1 MDWPMTEA
9 ELELL
14 LDRAA
19 KRGAQEA
26 LRSIGLHDDNA
37 VHDVK
42 DLRDLLTL
50 WREAQRAVTTTI
62 TKAITVGLLSLL
74 AVGAYVKWGGQ

>member
-1 MDWPMTEA
+1 MNDA

-14 LDRAA
+14 IDRAA

-26 LRSIGLHDDNA
+26 LRSIGLHDDDA

-62 TKAITVGLLSLL
+62 TKAITVGILSLL

>member
-1 MDWPMTEA
+1 MTEA

-19 KRGAQEA
+19 KRGAEEA
-26 LRSIGLHDDNA
+26 LRSIGLHDENA

-42 DLRDLLTL
+42 DLRDLLVL
-50 WREAQRAVTTTI
+50 WREA
-62 TKAITVGLLSLL
+62 
-74 AVGAYVKWGGQ
+74 

>member
-19 KRGAQEA
+19 KRGAEEA
-26 LRSIGLHDDNA
+26 LRSIGLHDENA

-42 DLRDLLTL
+42 DLRDLLVL

-62 TKAITVGLLSLL
+62 TKAITMGLLSLL
-74 AVGAYVKWGGQ
+74 AVGAWYKWGGH

>member
-1 MDWPMTEA
+1 MTEA

-26 LRSIGLHDDNA
+26 LRSIGLHDDDA

-62 TKAITVGLLSLL
+62 TKTITVGILSLL

>member
-1 MDWPMTEA
+1 MTEA

-14 LDRAA
+14 LDRSA

-26 LRSIGLHDDNA
+26 LKTIGLHDENA

-42 DLRDLLTL
+42 DLRDLLDM
-50 WREAQRAVTTTI
+50 WREAQRAVATTI
-62 TKAITVGLLSLL
+62 TKAITVGILSLL
-74 AVGAYVKWGGQ
+74 AIGAWYKWGGGE

>member
-1 MDWPMTEA
+1 MTEA

-26 LRSIGLHDDNA
+26 LRSIGLHDDDA

-62 TKAITVGLLSLL
+62 TKAITVGILSLL

>member
-1 MDWPMTEA
+1 MTEA
-9 ELELL
+9 EIEIL

-19 KRGAQEA
+19 KKGAEEA

-42 DLRDLLTL
+42 DLRDLLDA
-50 WREAQRAVTTTI
+50 WREARRAVTTTI
-62 TKAITVGLLSLL
+62 TKAVTMGLLSLL
-74 AVGAYVKWGGQ
+74 AVGAWYKWGGH